1 MFSSLVS
8 EMRLLGW
15 SPEGSHPG
23 CCAEGQ
29 EEDIGRAEGPSR
41 ATTWPS
47 ISLEATSL

>member
-1 MFSSLVS
+1 MFSSLAS

-29 EEDIGRAEGPSR
+29 EADIEQEGPR
-41 ATTWPS
+41 GATTWPYL
-47 ISLEATSL
+47 SLEATSL